1 MCGMSDLFRAVLS
14 PCTGVCTLDEG
25 GLCRGCRRTG
35 DEVAAWTTLD
45 DAARLHLMDVVLPAR
60 PAAAEDA

>member
-14 PCTGVCTLDEG
+14 PCTGVCTLDDA

-35 DEVAAWTTLD
+35 DEIAAWTRLD

>member
-1 MCGMSDLFRAVLS
+1 MCDMSDLFRAVLS
-14 PCTGVCTLDEG
+14 PCTGVCTLDDA

-35 DEVAAWTTLD
+35 DEIAAWTRLD

-60 PAAAEDA
+60 PAAEDA